1 MDKHKKINRLAKR
14 LINVSTV
21 KGELNESELWQG
33 ILQLK
38 ESGFKQL
45 VPLLKALRP
54 KISQAVA
61 WQTIEVISPT
71 KLSDSAIA
79 SLKSVFE
86 KKYNRPVQVSTKLD
100 PALIGG
106 LQVRIGDDVY
116 DASVSTHLK
125 RIAGEI

>member
-54 KISQAVA
+54 KVSQAVA
-61 WQTIEVISPT
+61 WQTIEVTSPT

>member
-61 WQTIEVISPT
+61 WQTIEVTSPT

-116 DASVSTHLK
+116 DATVSTHLK

>member
-1 MDKHKKINRLAKR
+1 MDTSKKINRLAKR
-14 LINVSTV
+14 LIKVSTE

-38 ESGFKQL
+38 ESGFKHL
-45 VPLLKALRP
+45 IPLLKALRP
-54 KISQAVA
+54 KVSQAVA
-61 WQTIEVISPT
+61 WQTIEVTSPT
-71 KLSDSAIA
+71 VLSDSSIA
-79 SLKSVFE
+79 LLKNVFE
-86 KKYNRPVQVSTKLD
+86 TKYNRPVQVRTKLD

-116 DASVSTHLK
+116 DASVSAHLK

>member
-1 MDKHKKINRLAKR
+1 MDKHKKINRLARR

-21 KGELNESELWQG
+21 KGDLNESELWQG

-61 WQTIEVISPT
+61 WQTIEVTSPT

>member
-1 MDKHKKINRLAKR
+1 MDKHKKINRLARR

-61 WQTIEVISPT
+61 WQTIEVTSPT

-100 PALIGG
+100 PDLIGG

>member
-61 WQTIEVISPT
+61 WQTIEVTSPT

-100 PALIGG
+100 PVLIGG

>member
-61 WQTIEVISPT
+61 WQTIEVTSPT

-86 KKYNRPVQVSTKLD
+86 KKYNRPVQVSIKLD